1 VVPVEEEGGFS
12 ETHHKMHNSIILTNT
27 YVRTSSENKPIPV
40 TISFRQD
47 KDDTFGFVRRDH

>member
-1 VVPVEEEGGFS
+1 VVPFKEEGSFP

-40 TISFRQD
+40 IISLCQEE
-47 KDDTFGFVRRDH
+47 DDTFGFVRRDH